1 MTGQAGTDLTK
12 PGSPQPTELP
22 APAELTD
29 LTGAPPRIGTN
40 DLGRIDVETRAV
52 EKIAALAALE
62 IPDAGGS
69 PRGRGV
75 PGAAYLGLR
84 RSSIERLPKVK
95 AEIEGDHVFL
105 DVELSVL
112 WPLPISGVTE
122 SVRHHLFMRVTALL
136 GLEVR
141 EVNIEVVDLLR
152 EFTTARVS

>member
-1 MTGQAGTDLTK
+1 MTGQVGADLTK
-12 PGSPQPTELP
+12 PGSP
-22 APAELTD
+22 TD
-29 LTGAPPRIGTN
+29 LAEAPPRIGVN

-62 IPDAGGS
+62 VPDAGGS

-105 DVELSVL
+105 DVELSVR

>member
-1 MTGQAGTDLTK
+1 MTVTDLTK
-12 PGSPQPTELP
+12 PGAGQP
-22 APAELTD
+22 ADPAELTE
-29 LTGAPPRIGTN
+29 APPRIGAN

-62 IPDAGGS
+62 VPDAGGS
-69 PRGRGV
+69 PRGRAA
-75 PGAAYLGLR
+75 PGNAYLGLR
-84 RSSIERLPKVK
+84 RSAMGRLPRVK

-105 DVELSVL
+105 DVELSVR

-122 SVRHHLFMRVTALL
+122 AVRQHLFLRVSGLL